1 SSPILS
7 NLGFRHA
14 HGTRRS
20 QSSWNKSLWAHAPLV
35 RVSSAAASVGRG
47 ADPRICRR
55 IAGPQKKKPR
65 PTKHGA
71 ISHKSSHEHH
81 ACSVLPVLAVSA
93 CTAESAA
100 CNTALLRRYGR
111 SHGHRRKIVAQR
123 HVFCDVLLRDAPLD
137 LVSSLLYPA
146 DVAIDD
152 AGMVLLTD
160 ELVALRMLE

>member
-1 SSPILS
+1 
-7 NLGFRHA
+7 
-14 HGTRRS
+14 
-20 QSSWNKSLWAHAPLV
+20 
-35 RVSSAAASVGRG
+35 AAASVGRG

-71 ISHKSSHEHH
+71 ISHEHH
-81 ACSVLPVLAVSA
+81 ACSALPVLAVSA

-123 HVFCDVLLRDAPLD
+123 HDFCDDLLRDAPLD
-137 LVSSLLYPA
+137 LVASLLYPA